1 MFQSSRP
8 VAGARILVTI
18 AQQRFII
25 RFNPRAPLPGRASI
39 PTTTRTE
46 DWRFQSS
53 RPVAGARIC
62 NQQHAVPIR
71 RVSILAPRCR
81 GAHRYEALVVASQFR
96 GFQSSR
102 PVAGAR
108 IPANCQRCAIGDRVS
123 ILAPRCRG
131 AHPPARV
138 GCWNTV
144 LVSILAPR
152 CRGAHPK
159 RFLCPLRRSEVSI
172 LAPRCRGAHR
182 GLLSEVDMDTWFQSS
197 RPVAGARIITRLS
210 STARTN
216 LFQSSRPVAGAR
228 IIR

>member
-1 MFQSSRP
+1 MREIADKSEAAEFQSSRP
-8 VAGARILVTI
+8 VAGARIGSRSGGVRTMI
-18 AQQRFII
+18 G
-25 RFNPRAPLPGRASI
+25 FNPRAPLPGRASL
-39 PTTTRTE
+39 T
-46 DWRFQSS
+46 QS
-53 RPVAGARIC
+53 RPALSAK
-62 NQQHAVPIR
+62 
-71 RVSILAPRCR
+71 VSILAPRCR
-81 GAHRYEALVVASQFR
+81 GAHLGASSPMGAHWLVSILAPRCR
-96 GFQSSR
+96 GAHPR
-102 PVAGAR
+102 LERMACVN
-108 IPANCQRCAIGDRVS
+108 ICRVS